1 MHHLKVVSQRAVPPR
16 PALSEQGDDDL
27 MLLVRAGS
35 REAMTTLAGRYH
47 ARLTSFCVKLT
58 GDPAA
63 AEDIVQETLLR
74 LWIHRADWRPRGRF
88 AGLLFVAARN
98 LCRNRVRDV
107 RRRGRWMLP
116 ASDQVEDRALAA
128 IVDVDPILTEERR
141 RDTLRALG
149 ELPEAMREA
158 LVLRFDGEL
167 SYEAIA
173 AIVGAPEST
182 IRSRVHYGLIK
193 LRALLGGPE
202 ES

>member
-1 MHHLKVVSQRAVPPR
+1 MVRLKVVSQ
-16 PALSEQGDDDL
+16 PARGALTGLAEQGDDDL

-35 REAMTTLAGRYH
+35 REAMATLAARYH
-47 ARLTSFCVKLT
+47 DRLTSFCTKLT

-74 LWIHRADWRPRGRF
+74 LWVHRAEWRPRGRF
-88 AGLLFVAARN
+88 AALLFVAARN

-116 ASDQVEDRALAA
+116 DGEQLERRKLVA
-128 IVDVDPILTEERR
+128 ITDVDPILAEERR

-182 IRSRVHYGLIK
+182 IRSRVHYGLLK